1 MINQSPHETFFADL
15 PVIFQE
21 TGAFDA
27 GNYRPAPDDWSLVVT
42 DVRGSTQAIAD
53 GQHKTVNFVAATS
66 IAALKNVCAPTAV
79 PFLFGGDG
87 AVIMLPPGRVDDG
100 RRTLA
105 RLRGMIRREFG
116 LELAVG
122 CVSVADVRR
131 AGHDIL
137 VGRYEPTE
145 GNNFGVF
152 LGGGVS
158 LLEKSIKGK
167 GDAPL
172 HAASLVP
179 EDLDDGGD
187 IDLTGLSCRWADL
200 QSTHGKML
208 SLIIIG
214 APAVLQDVYVGVQRI
229 AAGNP
234 SSRPVRMDTLRS
246 AWPPAGYKL
255 EARARHKSGPLW
267 LTTGKVLLETLLAH
281 ASITS
286 SRKLGPFDPMQYK
299 AEIVT
304 NTDFCL
310 YDDMLFFV
318 MDCRTTAIPDVARYL
333 ERRAT
338 DGDIRFGLNLSDT
351 ALMTCLVTSW
361 RANRHVHFV
370 DGANG
375 GYTKAAEVLK
385 GNVTLQQALAPVW
398 A

>member
-1 MINQSPHETFFADL
+1 MMMQPPHDTFFADL
-15 PVIFQE
+15 PVIIQE
-21 TGAFDA
+21 SGAFNST
-27 GNYRPAPDDWSLVVT
+27 NYRPAPDDWYLVVT
-42 DVRGSTQAIAD
+42 DVRGSTQAIAG

-66 IAALKNVCAPTAV
+66 IAALKNMCAPTVV

-87 AVIMLPPGRVDDG
+87 AVIMLPSGRGDEA
-100 RRTLA
+100 RRVLA

-122 CVSVADVRR
+122 CVTVADVRR

-167 GDAPL
+167 GSAL
-172 HAASLVP
+172 LQAASLVP
-179 EDLDDGGD
+179 EELDDGGE

-200 QSTHGKML
+200 KSTHGKML
-208 SLIIIG
+208 SLIVIA
-214 APAVLQDVYVGVQRI
+214 APDVLRDVYDSVQQI

-234 SSRPVRMDTLRS
+234 TSRPVRMDTLRS
-246 AWPPAGYKL
+246 AWPPAGYLL
-255 EARARHKSGPLW
+255 EARARHKSGPLPF
-267 LTTGKVLLETLLAH
+267 TIGKILLEALIAH
-281 ASITS
+281 ISIKS
-286 SRKLGPFDPMQYK
+286 SRSIGLFDPMRYK

-304 NTDFCL
+304 NTDFCR

-318 MDCRTTAIPDVARYL
+318 MDCRTTAIPEVANYL
-333 ERRAT
+333 EKLAHN
-338 DGDIRFGLNLSDT
+338 GDLRFGLHMSDT

-361 RANRHVHFV
+361 SANRHVHFV

-385 GNVTLQQALAPVW
+385 GNVTLQQALAPV
-398 A
+398 AL